1 MREEKTLTLNWDFCL
16 KMALLVIFIYFLYLI
31 KDLIIWI
38 VFALVLSILFNFAI
52 EFLERKRV
60 PRILAT
66 VIVYFGLLI
75 LIGLFFYKTAPIFL
89 AEINQFIE
97 KLPEYLN
104 KISPYLDKLGLGS
117 IENSSSLF
125 SFIRNNLQQVSQGII
140 SALIVIFG
148 GLQSTVFIV
157 FLAFFFSLEKNLLEN
172 LLSNFIPLKYR
183 ERFLRLVPRVK
194 RRVNN
199 WFVSRIIGVIFVALL
214 SYLVLR
220 VFDVKYAFIL
230 AILGGILDFIPML
243 GPVVAGLLIA
253 MIVMMSSV
261 TKALIILICFI
272 IIQQLEGNILFPVLF
287 KKFVG
292 LPPSLV
298 LIALAVGASLWGFLG
313 AILAIPLTGIIF
325 EIIKDY
331 LKVKKRKEASS

>member
-16 KMALLVIFIYFLYLI
+16 KMALLVIFIYFLYII

-52 EFLERKRV
+52 EFLERKKV
-60 PRILAT
+60 PRVLAT

-104 KISPYLDKLGLGS
+104 KISPYLNKLGLGS

-140 SALIVIFG
+140 NALIVIFG
-148 GLQSTVFIV
+148 GLQSTIFIV

-230 AILGGILDFIPML
+230 AILGGVLDFIPML

-272 IIQQLEGNILFPVLF
+272 IIQQLEGNILFPILF

-331 LKVKKRKEASS
+331 LKVKRRKESSL